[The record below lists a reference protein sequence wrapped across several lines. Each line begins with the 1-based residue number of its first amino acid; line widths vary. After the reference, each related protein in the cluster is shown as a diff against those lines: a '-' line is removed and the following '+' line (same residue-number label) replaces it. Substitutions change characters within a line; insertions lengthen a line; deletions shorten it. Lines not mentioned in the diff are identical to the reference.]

1 MPVRVVDDGIADE
14 VNITEDVL
22 ALYTLPKLAD
32 EPDNVGPEIAIT
44 RHVLSKPTLTLLSM
58 YA

>member
-1 MPVRVVDDGIADE
+1 MPVRLVDNGIADE

-44 RHVLSKPTLTLLSM
+44 RM
-58 YA
+58 